1 MIPFPN
7 TSLPVAELKSEILK
21 RFTKKGLSLSAE
33 DCILKSNGY
42 ELEDDDVVGDVV
54 EADA

>member
-7 TSLPVAELKSEILK
+7 TSLPVSELKSEILK

-42 ELEDDDVVGDVV
+42 EMEDDDVVGDVV
-54 EADA
+54 EVDA